1 MKRIAACLLLL
12 CLMTGVLCTPARAE
26 SYANLVESFCTVTPD
41 GDCLVNLT
49 VTLHLDNSTGEMTFP
64 LPVNA
69 TDITLNNSSAK
80 TTRTADAIEVDISK
94 FTDGLV
100 GDFTIRFDYTIPK
113 AVKVKVLPD
122 KATDAEKEADPTPA
136 ERICLPRQQSAVR
149 DPHAC
154 RH

>member
-1 MKRIAACLLLL
+1 MKRFLAVALLMIAL
-12 CLMTGVLCTPARAE
+12 CGIVCTPARAE

-41 GDCLVNLT
+41 GDCLVNQT
-49 VTLHLDNSTGEMTFP
+49 VTLHLDNSSGEMSFP

-80 TTRTADAIEVDISK
+80 TTKTADAIEVDISK
-94 FTDGLV
+94 FTDGMS

-122 KATDAEKEADPTPA
+122 NATDAEKEAYKQAPLQ
-136 ERICLPRQQSAVR
+136 LPLPLLNGFS
-149 DPHAC
+149 
-154 RH
+154 